1 MRPKTL
7 LKPLLSE
14 VIAFIWCPWSRQFVC
29 ITVGRLGTRDRKCGH
44 RARSDDC
51 KDGEVSFNVG
61 VDEVLRSLTR
71 YGDSSFATGDTDAL
85 NLKFLCLG
93 VVENRFNLKEVWNA
107 GV

>member
-7 LKPLLSE
+7 LKSLLSE
-14 VIAFIWCPWSRQFVC
+14 VIAFIWCPWSRLFVM
-29 ITVGRLGTRDRKCGH
+29 ITVGRFGMRDRKCGH
-44 RARSDDC
+44 RSRSDD
-51 KDGEVSFNVG
+51 FNVG
-61 VDEVLRSLTR
+61 LDGVLRSLTR